1 MSDFVTR
8 VLGAAKLQVSTYE
21 EVEADHSA
29 LGQAAV
35 VVVLA
40 AIAAGIGT
48 FGRGGIGLFIA
59 AIISALIGWVVWAAI
74 TWVIGS
80 KLLPEPQTDT
90 DLGQMM
96 RTLGF
101 AASPGL
107 LRVFGFIP
115 FIGWL
120 IRLVANIWML
130 VAMIIAVRQA
140 LDYTSTGR
148 AIGVCVIGFV
158 AELIIIGLILS
169 LSGFGA

>member
-1 MSDFVTR
+1 
-8 VLGAAKLQVSTYE
+8 
-21 EVEADHSA
+21 
-29 LGQAAV
+29 
-35 VVVLA
+35 
-40 AIAAGIGT
+40 
-48 FGRGGIGLFIA
+48 
-59 AIISALIGWVVWAAI
+59 IGWVVWAAI

>member
-59 AIISALIGWVVWAAI
+59 AIISA
-74 TWVIGS
+74 
-80 KLLPEPQTDT
+80 
-90 DLGQMM
+90 
-96 RTLGF
+96 
-101 AASPGL
+101 
-107 LRVFGFIP
+107 
-115 FIGWL
+115 
-120 IRLVANIWML
+120 
-130 VAMIIAVRQA
+130 
-140 LDYTSTGR
+140 
-148 AIGVCVIGFV
+148 
-158 AELIIIGLILS
+158 
-169 LSGFGA
+169 